1 MAKKSTLIFFMFLV
15 RKNIAIL
22 FFFSFSLFAPFF
34 AWAESDNFNLA
45 QTLNSKTIDDKKT
58 LNYINYQNRPVV
70 LVYWAWWCSVCKQQ
84 LHNLN
89 ALQQKNIAQKF
100 YIIGIS
106 VDDTQKNHKKTL
118 KIAKNLHFDNIYLD
132 HKNSVDYPES
142 IPLTLFFNSKHE
154 QIAKIEGE
162 TDEKELEKIVF
173 SLL

>member
-1 MAKKSTLIFFMFLV
+1 MFLV

-58 LNYINYQNRPVV
+58 LNYIN
-70 LVYWAWWCSVCKQQ
+70 SVCKQQ
-84 LHNLN
+84 LRNLN